1 MVHLTS
7 SGGLAAIREHGC
19 EPDLGSPRNQN
30 GCTPVNRLL
39 LFACLASSVTL
50 SAQDSIPAGTV
61 LPVALNSTLNTRKL
75 KPGQRISAT
84 VMQEVP
90 ASDALVIPIR
100 SQVLGRVVEVSPPS
114 STGGANLTVQFD
126 TLLASRRRIPIHTNL
141 RAMASMMD
149 VHAAQIPSSGPDR
162 GTSDKAWTTNQ
173 IGGEVVYRGGGPVA
187 RGLEEVGKP
196 VPNGVLA
203 RTSARLGTQCRAEV
217 GGNDRLQALWVF
229 SSDACGLY
237 GLAGVNLVHAGRS
250 HPTGKITFAAD
261 RGELNLRSGSGLL
274 LRVIE
279 PGP

>member
-1 MVHLTS
+1 MY
-7 SGGLAAIREHGC
+7 
-19 EPDLGSPRNQN
+19 
-30 GCTPVNRLL
+30 PVNRVLSI
-39 LFACLASSVTL
+39 ACLAFSVTV

-61 LPVALNSTLNTRKL
+61 LPVALNSTLNTRRL
-75 KPGQRISAT
+75 KPGRPISAT
-84 VMQEVP
+84 VMQDVP
-90 ASDALVIPIR
+90 ASDALIIPIR
-100 SQVLGRVVEVSPPS
+100 SKVLGRVVEVTPPS
-114 STGGANLTVQFD
+114 SAGGANLTVQFD
-126 TLLASRRRIPIHTNL
+126 TLLASKRRIPIQTNL

-149 VHAAQIPSSGPDR
+149 VLGAQIPSSGPDR
-162 GTSDKAWTTNQ
+162 GTSANAWTTNQ

-203 RTSARLGTQCRAEV
+203 RTSARPGTPCQTE
-217 GGNDRLQALWVF
+217 GSGNNRPQALWVF

-237 GLAGVNLVHAGRS
+237 GLSGVNLVHAGRS
-250 HPTGKITFAAD
+250 HPAGKITFAAD

>member
-1 MVHLTS
+1 M
-7 SGGLAAIREHGC
+7 
-19 EPDLGSPRNQN
+19 
-30 GCTPVNRLL
+30 NRLL
-39 LFACLASSVTL
+39 LLAWLASCVTL

-75 KPGQRISAT
+75 KSGRPISAT
-84 VMQEVP
+84 VMQDVP
-90 ASDALVIPIR
+90 ASDGFIIPIR
-100 SQVLGRVVEVSPPS
+100 SRVLGRVLEVTPPGPS
-114 STGGANLTVQFD
+114 GGASLTLQFD
-126 TLLASRRRIPIHTNL
+126 TLVAATLRIPIQTSL

-149 VHAAQIPSSGPDR
+149 VYAAQIPVSGPDR
-162 GTSDKAWTTNQ
+162 GTSDNAWTTNQ

-203 RTSARLGTQCRAEV
+203 RTSARPGTECHAEV

-237 GLAGVNLVHAGRS
+237 GLPGVNLVHAGRS
-250 HPTGKITFAAD
+250 HPAGKITFAAD
-261 RGELNLRSGSGLL
+261 RGELNLRGGSGLL
-274 LRVIE
+274 LHVIE